1 MTSGI
6 EYLKSKNISWFPV
19 YMDIEDGEK
28 KLKPYPDGSMPNYA
42 KDFDKQELIKY
53 RQETYKTKNIWID
66 TKDVAHLDIDTPE
79 AHEKSKQL
87 QETLP
92 YFNSVRKGLPHYFTF
107 LKHKELHKKR
117 IQLPEFDDGMELLN
131 GQVSYAAYDFQVY
144 NADKELKEMNIAIPN
159 ITKADDNKSFMKN
172 DMIHELLDIIN
183 VEYIDNFNS
192 WIRIGASL
200 YNCGYDMEV
209 FDTFSRRSNKYGGVD
224 KLWRDFGR
232 KELEQLGFGTICYYA
247 KESNI
252 IKWEDVKMKLQTDTQ
267 KTEMEKFLQSGKPL
281 THATVSKIFY
291 EAYGDKYVYSRGS
304 WFELTDGG
312 IYNKLETDAVTII
325 NNDILKY
332 FDEYLTNYK
341 RTLTDEDK
349 RKAIAN
355 AISLIENTTF
365 KKNCVEEA
373 KGIFLD
379 RNLYESLNQNQKL
392 IGFKNGVYDL
402 ETGTFRK
409 GEVADKVS
417 MTTGYDYEHIDTDI
431 DYDYN
436 YSQQYLEDLFDG
448 YFKNAETAHYFKK
461 HLGSILEGGNKEE
474 KCYFWVG
481 SGRNGKG
488 TTDTMLRKA
497 LGNYYQQLNNNFFT
511 IAEKHTNSPHPEIVD
526 LENSRMTMTHEPEG
540 TTKYLTSKFK
550 SLSGGDPL
558 KARKLQENNHHEF
571 IPTFKPIIQTN
582 HLPNFTD
589 CDFGL
594 LQRII
599 VIQFEYKYV
608 DVVTNK
614 GEKQIDINLKD
625 KLANMNMGFFHF
637 LTKYYKLYKE
647 EGLIPPKDIVCSIN
661 DYKKDVDSVKT
672 FMDEAVVATDNDKD
686 RISSAD
692 LLYAHN
698 SWSMNKLDKGR
709 FAKRLT
715 CIGFEVKQ
723 KKVDGSNK
731 NCVSYVKWNKD
742 FKEEM
747 NNGQPQFVDE
757 DGDL

>member
-19 YMDIEDGEK
+19 YMDIVDGQK
-28 KLKPYPDGSMPNYA
+28 ILKSYPDGTMPKYN
-42 KDFDKQELIKY
+42 KDFDNQELIKY
-53 RQETYKTKNIWID
+53 RQETYKTNTIWID
-66 TKDVAHLDIDTPE
+66 TKDIAHLDIDTPE
-79 AHEKSKQL
+79 AHEKTKQL

-107 LKHKELHKKR
+107 LKNKELHKKR
-117 IQLPEFDDGMELLN
+117 IQLPEFDNGIELLN
-131 GQVSYAAYDFQVY
+131 GQVSYASYDFQVY
-144 NADKELKEMNIAIPN
+144 NADKELKEMNIPLPQQTKPN
-159 ITKADDNKSFMKN
+159 DDKSFMKT
-172 DMIHELLDIIN
+172 DTIHELLDIIDI
-183 VEYIDNFNS
+183 EYIDNFNS

-200 YNCGYDMEV
+200 YNCGYEMEV

-224 KLWRDFGR
+224 KLWRDFDR

-247 KESNI
+247 KESNP
-252 IKWEDVKMKLQTDTQ
+252 IKWEDIKYKLQTETQ
-267 KTEMEKFLQSGKPL
+267 KSEMEKFLQSGKPI
-281 THATVSKIFY
+281 THATTSKIFH

-304 WFELTDGG
+304 WFELSDGG
-312 IYNKLETDAVTII
+312 IYNLLENDAVTII
-325 NNDILKY
+325 NKDILTY

-349 RKAIAN
+349 RKSVAN
-355 AISLIENTTF
+355 AIALIENNSF

-373 KGIFLD
+373 KGVFLD

-392 IGFKNGVYDL
+392 IGFKNGIFDL
-402 ETGTFRK
+402 ETCTFRK

-417 MTTGYDYEHIDTDI
+417 MTTGYDYKPEICPEHQT
-431 DYDYN
+431 
-436 YSQQYLEDLFDG
+436 SLEDLFNG
-448 YFKNAETAHYFKK
+448 YFKNPETAHYFKK

-488 TTDTMLRKA
+488 TTDTMLRKV

-550 SLSGGDPL
+550 NLSGGDPL

-594 LQRII
+594 LQRLV
-599 VIQFEYKYV
+599 VINFEYSYV
-608 DVVTNK
+608 DIVNPSNK
-614 GEKQIDINLKD
+614 NEKKIDINLKD
-625 KLANMNMGFFHF
+625 KLVNMNMDFFHF
-637 LTKYYKLYKE
+637 LVKYYKIYKS
-647 EGLIPPKDIVCSIN
+647 EGLKEPKDIVCSIN
-661 DYKKDVDSVKT
+661 DYKKDIDSVKT
-672 FMDEAVVATDNDKD
+672 FMEEAVIATSNDKD

-709 FAKRLT
+709 FAKRLK

-723 KKVDGSNK
+723 MKLDGSNK
-731 NCVSYVKWNKD
+731 NCVSFVKWNND

-747 NNGQPQFVDE
+747 NNGQPQFLAD
-757 DGDL
+757 DNL